1 MLPISKFLDGIA
13 KVTQA
18 ASGRQFNQLLILL
31 LAGCLTTMTG
41 SVVFPVFPEMVEQ
54 LQLDPQWA
62 GTLVSLHAL
71 TSALFTPIMGV
82 LADRIGK
89 LKVLIPCLLL
99 YAACGVSTA
108 FLTAMPL
115 LLLSRGLLGAASGG
129 VAAATIGIL
138 GGMYEGEARSR
149 ILGYATSA
157 MTTAAIIFP
166 LLGGWVGGMQWQYAF
181 YLYGFGLPLAVVA
194 AIGLKEAAFRSTTTL
209 EAGQKQ
215 QLGTILR
222 NVDVIT
228 LYLFILAAGMIVYT
242 VVVYTPLFLKQTIG
256 ATPELNGFVLAVRLI
271 GAAVISA
278 FGASQIARRLGRSRA
293 VAFGFSLMAMTLA
306 VFPFLTQLTLIIPTA
321 VLFGAGFGIITP
333 SLYDALASLA
343 PLEVRASVLAIGTG
357 CNSLGQFI
365 SPVILGWIWKYAG
378 LPMVFYVAAGMAVVA
393 SGLSLI
399 QRDRL

>member
-1 MLPISKFLDGIA
+1 
-13 KVTQA
+13 
-18 ASGRQFNQLLILL
+18 
-31 LAGCLTTMTG
+31 MTG
-41 SVVFPVFPEMVEQ
+41 SAVFPVFPEMVEQ
-54 LQLDPQWA
+54 LSLDPRWA
-62 GTLVSLHAL
+62 GTLVSIHAL
-71 TSALFTPIMGV
+71 TSALFTPVMGI
-82 LADRIGK
+82 LTDRIGK
-89 LKVLIPCLLL
+89 LKVLVPCLLL
-99 YAACGVSTA
+99 YAVFGVSTA
-108 FLTAMPL
+108 FLTSMPL

-138 GGMYEGEARSR
+138 GGMYEGETRSR

-157 MTTAAIIFP
+157 MTSAAIVFP

-181 YLYGFGLPLAVVA
+181 YLYGFGLPLAIA
-194 AIGLKEAAFRSTTTL
+194 AAFGLKAAASRSTAIL

-215 QLGTILR
+215 QLGSSLR
-222 NVDVIT
+222 NFNVIT

-242 VVVYTPLFLKQTIG
+242 VVVYTPLYLKQTIG
-256 ATPELNGFVLAVRLI
+256 ATPELNGFVLAIRLV

-278 FGASQIARRLGRSRA
+278 FGASQIARRMGRSRA

-306 VFPFLTQLTLIIPTA
+306 VFPLLTQLSLIIPTA
-321 VLFGAGFGIITP
+321 ILFGAGFGIITP
-333 SLYDALASLA
+333 CLYDALANLA

-357 CNSLGQFI
+357 FNSLGQFI

-378 LPMVFYVAAGMAVVA
+378 LSMVFFVAAGMAVVA